1 MAEIILLAILV
12 TNLFILNEIKE
23 YVFDQK
29 SKEKM
34 RKPGSKGAPTADAFV
49 QSAKTAKK

>member
-23 YVFDQK
+23 YVFNQK
-29 SKEKM
+29 SKEKEKESIL
-34 RKPGSKGAPTADAFV
+34 RKGLM
-49 QSAKTAKK
+49 

>member
-23 YVFDQK
+23 YVLDQK
-29 SKEKM
+29 SKQKEKDTIL
-34 RKPGSKGAPTADAFV
+34 RKGLM
-49 QSAKTAKK
+49 

>member
-23 YVFDQK
+23 YAFKAKV
-29 SKEKM
+29 KEQEKENVL
-34 RKPGSKGAPTADAFV
+34 RKGLM
-49 QSAKTAKK
+49 

>member
-29 SKEKM
+29 SKQKEKDTIL
-34 RKPGSKGAPTADAFV
+34 RKGLM
-49 QSAKTAKK
+49 

>member
-23 YVFDQK
+23 YILNQK
-29 SKEKM
+29 SKEKEKDSIL
-34 RKPGSKGAPTADAFV
+34 RKGLM
-49 QSAKTAKK
+49 

>member
-23 YVFDQK
+23 YVLNQK
-29 SKEKM
+29 SKEKEKENIL
-34 RKPGSKGAPTADAFV
+34 RKGLM
-49 QSAKTAKK
+49 

>member
-1 MAEIILLAILV
+1 MAEIILLAIFV

-29 SKEKM
+29 SKEKEKETIL
-34 RKPGSKGAPTADAFV
+34 RKGLM
-49 QSAKTAKK
+49 

>member
-23 YVFDQK
+23 YVLDKK
-29 SKEKM
+29 SKEKEKETIL
-34 RKPGSKGAPTADAFV
+34 RKGLM
-49 QSAKTAKK
+49 

>member
-23 YVFDQK
+23 YALDQK
-29 SKEKM
+29 SKEKEKETIL
-34 RKPGSKGAPTADAFV
+34 RKGLM
-49 QSAKTAKK
+49 

>member
-23 YVFDQK
+23 YAF
-29 SKEKM
+29 KEKIKEQQKETIL
-34 RKPGSKGAPTADAFV
+34 RKGLN
-49 QSAKTAKK
+49 

>member
-23 YVFDQK
+23 YIF
-29 SKEKM
+29 KEKVKEQQKENVL
-34 RKPGSKGAPTADAFV
+34 RKGLM
-49 QSAKTAKK
+49 

>member
-23 YVFDQK
+23 YVFSQN
-29 SKEKM
+29 SKEKEKETIL
-34 RKPGSKGAPTADAFV
+34 RKGLM
-49 QSAKTAKK
+49 

>member
-23 YVFDQK
+23 YVLGQK
-29 SKEKM
+29 SKEKEKETIL
-34 RKPGSKGAPTADAFV
+34 RKGLM
-49 QSAKTAKK
+49 